1 MTETIMNMYRQEI
14 IERYRFP
21 RYRKE
26 IKHADLQG
34 EVLNALCGDELTL
47 FFVFDEKK
55 ELVKEM
61 TFGGT
66 GCALMTAAADMLCE
80 RLTGKTTE
88 ELSAFS
94 ADDMLA
100 LYGEM
105 PSPSR
110 LKCVLL
116 AFEAL
121 KRARVVLT

>member
-1 MTETIMNMYRQEI
+1 M
-14 IERYRFP
+14 
-21 RYRKE
+21 
-26 IKHADLQG
+26 QG

-47 FFVFDEKK
+47 FFVFDEDKK
-55 ELVKEM
+55 YIKEM

-80 RLTGKTTE
+80 CLTGKTVQ
-88 ELSAFS
+88 ELSLFS

-116 AFEAL
+116 GYEAL
-121 KRARVVLT
+121 KRALVGKL